1 MNNLFYSIE
10 EENREKNTA
19 VVEGTILQQESH
31 QEFEDVTLN
40 EKFNKVNINCITDS
54 NRVKDNS

>member
-31 QEFEDVTLN
+31 
-40 EKFNKVNINCITDS
+40 
-54 NRVKDNS
+54 